1 MDKLI
6 WSFLGLSVLVIE
18 NVQSRWDDPIS
29 DCINPSTSIR
39 HAGEIC
45 SGKGACHRP
54 RRGPDRC
61 ECSLA
66 DRDGFY
72 EFSDDKLFFGKW
84 CQCNPWNCIP
94 TDLVNG
100 SYG

>member
-1 MDKLI
+1 MPVRYVLVK
-6 WSFLGLSVLVIE
+6 VLVIDRAE
-18 NVQSRWDDPIS
+18 DPI
-29 DCINPSTSIR
+29 
-39 HAGEIC
+39 
-45 SGKGACHRP
+45 GA
-54 RRGPDRC
+54 
-61 ECSLA
+61 SLA

-94 TDLVNG
+94 TDPVNG